1 MKDGAVLMLNKQ
13 QTHLSKSASDTEQE
27 DIIDDARIAVSK
39 WQKLPHLPCPKHS
52 YAERKRR
59 DHFLSTW
66 FVYVRFEFLTLAT
79 VITFCFFKLI

>member
-1 MKDGAVLMLNKQ
+1 MKDGAVLLNKQ

-52 YAERKRR
+52 YAERKSERS
-59 DHFLSTW
+59 F
-66 FVYVRFEFLTLAT
+66 
-79 VITFCFFKLI
+79 